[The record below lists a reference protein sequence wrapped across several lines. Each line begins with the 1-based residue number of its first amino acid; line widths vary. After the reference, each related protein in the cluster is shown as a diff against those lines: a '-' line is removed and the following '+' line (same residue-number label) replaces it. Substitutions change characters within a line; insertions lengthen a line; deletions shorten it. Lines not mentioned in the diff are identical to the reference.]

1 MMNIILGIGAILI
14 LVILFMI
21 FRVGTLISV
30 AKGSH
35 HKRAGTSNKV
45 NAALLMVFLVVGTI
59 AAVWSSYAAADDFL
73 PEPSSVHGEQID
85 TLFWVTM
92 GILCAVFFA
101 THVLL
106 FYFPFKYQFKEGNRA
121 AFYPDNNKLEV
132 IWTIVPAIVLTLL
145 VLSGWKVWRDITTD
159 APQEAEVVEI
169 VGQQFNWHV
178 RYPGKVDKELGA
190 YNYKLIDA
198 SNAVGIDLADEKS
211 FDDFMAPTGE
221 IRVPVGKPVLLKI
234 RARDVLH
241 SVYMPHFR
249 LKMDAVPGMPTRFWF
264 TPTKTTAQMKQ
275 DLNNPDFDYELA
287 CTEVCGRGH
296 FSMRLRVIVEEE
308 ADYRKW
314 YDSQKS
320 WLSSNREGYLERV
333 PANLR
338 EKALQVIGS
347 GDNPSAAIAPLEEP
361 VTVPANPAVVK
372 TSSTS
377 AQ

>member
-1 MMNIILGIGAILI
+1 
-14 LVILFMI
+14 
-21 FRVGTLISV
+21 
-30 AKGSH
+30 
-35 HKRAGTSNKV
+35 
-45 NAALLMVFLVVGTI
+45 
-59 AAVWSSYAAADDFL
+59 
-73 PEPSSVHGEQID
+73 
-85 TLFWVTM
+85 
-92 GILCAVFFA
+92 
-101 THVLL
+101 
-106 FYFPFKYQFKEGNRA
+106 
-121 AFYPDNNKLEV
+121 
-132 IWTIVPAIVLTLL
+132 
-145 VLSGWKVWRDITTD
+145 
-159 APQEAEVVEI
+159 
-169 VGQQFNWHV
+169 
-178 RYPGKVDKELGA
+178 
-190 YNYKLIDA
+190 
-198 SNAVGIDLADEKS
+198 
-211 FDDFMAPTGE
+211 
-221 IRVPVGKPVLLKI
+221 
-234 RARDVLH
+234 
-241 SVYMPHFR
+241 MPHFR

-347 GDNPSAAIAPLEEP
+347 ADNPSAAIAPLEEP

>member
-1 MMNIILGIGAILI
+1 MTNILLGIGAILI
-14 LVILFMI
+14 LVILYMI

-45 NAALLMVFLVVGTI
+45 NAALMVAFLVIGSI
-59 AAVWSSYAAADDFL
+59 AAIWSSYAAADEFL
-73 PEPSSVHGEQID
+73 PEASSIQGGKID

-101 THVLL
+101 THILL
-106 FYFPFKYQFKEGNRA
+106 FYFPYKYQFKEGNRA

-132 IWTIVPAIVLTLL
+132 VWTLVPAVVLTLL
-145 VLSGWKVWRDITTD
+145 VLSGWKVWRDITAD
-159 APQEAEVVEI
+159 APQEAEVIEI
-169 VGQQFNWHV
+169 VGQQFNWWV

-190 YNYKLIDA
+190 FNYQLIDA

-221 IRVPVGKPVLLKI
+221 IRLPVGKPVLLKI

-241 SVYMPHFR
+241 SVWMPHFR
-249 LKMDAVPGMPTRFWF
+249 VKMDAVPGMPTRFWF
-264 TPTKTTAQMKQ
+264 TATKTTAQMKQ
-275 DLNNPDFDYELA
+275 EMNNPDFDYELA

-296 FSMRLRVIVEEE
+296 FSMRLRIIVEEE

-314 YDSQKS
+314 YNSQKP
-320 WLSSNREGYLERV
+320 WLSNNREEYLERV

-347 GDNPSAAIAPLEEP
+347 GENPSAVVSSEKEA
-361 VTVPANPAVVK
+361 VTDASVNPAVVK
-372 TSSTS
+372 TSTS

>member
-1 MMNIILGIGAILI
+1 
-14 LVILFMI
+14 
-21 FRVGTLISV
+21 
-30 AKGSH
+30 
-35 HKRAGTSNKV
+35 
-45 NAALLMVFLVVGTI
+45 
-59 AAVWSSYAAADDFL
+59 
-73 PEPSSVHGEQID
+73 
-85 TLFWVTM
+85 
-92 GILCAVFFA
+92 VFFA

-145 VLSGWKVWRDITTD
+145 VLSGWKVWRDITAD

-198 SNAVGIDLADEKS
+198 SNAVGIDLADENS
-211 FDDFMAPTGE
+211 FDDFMAPSGE

-275 DLNNPDFDYELA
+275 DMNNPDFDYELA

-314 YDSQKS
+314 YNNQKS
-320 WLSSNREGYLERV
+320 WLSSNREDYLERV

-347 GDNPSAAIAPLEEP
+347 GDNPSAAVAPSEEP
-361 VTVPANPAVVK
+361 VIAPANPAVVK